1 MLSRTALIVD
11 DERDIRELVGLALSR
26 MGLRVESAGDLAE
39 ARAQLARHDFDLC
52 LTDMRLPDG
61 NGLALIEHIADQYP
75 DTPVAMMTAY
85 GNIEAAVAALKAGAF
100 DFVTKPV
107 DLAVLRQLVTHALNL
122 GVQRR
127 AAELLAAQLPGD
139 SEALRQLR
147 ERIGRAA
154 RSQAPVLLDA
164 APGPDLARVARL
176 IHAHSPRQGGPFVSF
191 DCSTRPASAAEAGL
205 FGSAEPATEGFVA
218 AHGGSLF
225 LEHLEAL
232 PAPLQTRL
240 LRSIEAKAL
249 HPGNGGAAQPLDV
262 RLIASGG
269 EALAQAVAD
278 GQFLGELLEHLAAV
292 RLPLPPLPAAAPE
305 PGEASEREALI
316 AALDAHRWHRTKTA
330 EALGITFRALRY
342 KLKKYGIE

>member
-164 APGPDLARVARL
+164 APGPDLVRVARL

-191 DCSTRPASAAEAGL
+191 DCCTPPDTAEARL
-205 FGSAEPATEGFVA
+205 FGPTGPTAEGLAA
-218 AHGGSLF
+218 AHGGSLY
-225 LEHLEAL
+225 LEHLHAL

-249 HPGNGGAAQPLDV
+249 HPANGGSSQALDV

-269 EALAQAVAD
+269 EALAQALAG
-278 GQFLGELLEHLAAV
+278 GQFLGELAEHLAAI